1 MAFLLSSL
9 ITNNWFNFVLKSLY
23 VFFSNRDNFQ
33 VTYLSIYLSVHLS
46 VTSEGVLIPAPHP
59 RIKIK
64 RGSETNL
71 ERKRFTKNGW
81 DAKGGRGAWGIKEHT
96 LSLAPCAAAASGSQ
110 STGFLCTE
118 WTLWFFRFPSE
129 AGIDLCWLVQGFEE
143 YPEEILMLSGKTSRN
158 NQRTFSSI

>member
-81 DAKGGRGAWGIKEHT
+81 DEKGEEELDASRSTHWVW
-96 LSLAPCAAAASGSQ
+96 LPVLLLRLAPIALRFFAQSGPFCLSGSPVRPALTCADWCKGLR
-110 STGFLCTE
+110 ST
-118 WTLWFFRFPSE
+118 
-129 AGIDLCWLVQGFEE
+129 
-143 YPEEILMLSGKTSRN
+143 
-158 NQRTFSSI
+158 QRKF